1 MFARFLRWPLIVRL
15 PCYCVVLV
23 EVVADPVS
31 VVVLPVV
38 VVLVV
43 VLPVVVLPDVEP
55 VVVVVLPDVVPLV
68 VVPPV
73 VVPPVSPL
81 SLSSA
86 SASASRAVRCASW
99 TAALTAAPTWVPAA

>member
-43 VLPVVVLPDVEP
+43 VLPVVV
-55 VVVVVLPDVVPLV
+55 
-68 VVPPV
+68 PPEV
-73 VVPPVSPL
+73 
-81 SLSSA
+81 
-86 SASASRAVRCASW
+86 
-99 TAALTAAPTWVPAA
+99 

>member
-1 MFARFLRWPLIVRL
+1 MFACFLLWPVIVRL

-43 VLPVVVLPDVEP
+43 VPPVVVPPDVEP
-55 VVVVVLPDVVPLV
+55 VVVVPPV

-86 SASASRAVRCASW
+86 SASLSRAVRCASW